1 VQRLTV
7 KDFIDSLSE
16 RMELPL
22 VATTSSIKEVVRAM
36 VQGYRR
42 RLVYVVDSGGK
53 LKGAISLDDLKDVI
67 FRYYL
72 DGRIRDALVVTEH
85 IAELF
90 SSETAE
96 DVMDANLI
104 VCRDHERLQDVIT
117 RMIERDVKD
126 MAVIDQEGRVIADL
140 DILDLLQLWLKAGEE
155 VF

>member
-1 VQRLTV
+1 VQKLTV

-67 FRYYL
+67 CRYYL

>member
-1 VQRLTV
+1 MQRLTV
-7 KDFIDSLSE
+7 RDFLDSLSQ

-36 VQGYRR
+36 VQGHRR
-42 RLVYVVDSGGK
+42 RLVYVVDSGGRP
-53 LKGAISLDDLKDVI
+53 KGAISLDDLKDVI

-96 DVMDANLI
+96 HLMDADLI

-140 DILDLLQLWLKAGEE
+140 DILDLLELWLKAGEE

>member
-1 VQRLTV
+1 
-7 KDFIDSLSE
+7 
-16 RMELPL
+16 MELPL
-22 VATTSSIKEVVRAM
+22 VATTSSIKEVVHAM
-36 VQGYRR
+36 VQGSRR

-72 DGRIRDALVVTEH
+72 DGKIRDALVVTEH

-96 DVMDANLI
+96 DVMDADLI

-140 DILDLLQLWLKAGEE
+140 DILDLLQLWLKTGEE
-155 VF
+155 IF

>member
-1 VQRLTV
+1 MQRLTV
-7 KDFIDSLSE
+7 KDFLDSLSE

-22 VATTSSIKEVVRAM
+22 VATTSSIKEVVHAM
-36 VQGYRR
+36 VQGSRR

-72 DGRIRDALVVTEH
+72 DGKIRDALVVTEH

-96 DVMDANLI
+96 DVMDADLI